1 MGPKLSVFF
10 NGNYRLMFDFTRTLI
25 TDYPD
30 PELDNDID
38 GFQFSVFCYPCLGID
53 IENYLVSGRWGP
65 IEAK

>member
-10 NGNYRLMFDFTRTLI
+10 NGNYRLIFDFTRTFI
-25 TDYPD
+25 TVYPD

-38 GFQFSVFCYPCLGID
+38 GFQLSVICYPCLGK
-53 IENYLVSGRWGP
+53 NYLVSGRWGP